1 MNETAQLLLSIR
13 GLQQSSLASMWDA
26 LFSFDDVLQK
36 QKAELQNSWPG
47 ATMLYL
53 TKGYNQLPT

>member
-36 QKAELQNSWPG
+36 Q
-47 ATMLYL
+47 
-53 TKGYNQLPT
+53 